1 MVLGKICKYYQ
12 DSKCLY
18 KHTYCDLCCNQM
30 KFYSDDESHRLEEE
44 TLKEEKRNSPH
55 SKKEDLVPF
64 I

>member
-1 MVLGKICKYYQ
+1 
-12 DSKCLY
+12 
-18 KHTYCDLCCNQM
+18 M
-30 KFYSDDESHRLEEE
+30 KFYSDDESDRLEEE